1 MNNNKEKQNAI
12 NNTDELLSGGN
23 ASADNTK
30 KTRAQKKAEKA
41 EMMKASKADK
51 NKDGPSLEE
60 VAATIGRKRS
70 FAMAE
75 AHKRLR
81 TNIMFS
87 FADES
92 ECHIIGVTSAMA
104 HEGKTTTSIN
114 LAYDLMKAGKRT
126 LLIDADMRMS
136 RIPKLLEVEAAP
148 GLSNMLVGKSD
159 NANAVRTSALHDG
172 LRVIPCGDIPPN
184 PTELLSSK
192 RFEILLNALKE
203 AYEYIVID
211 LPPVAEVSD
220 ALIASKLVDGMIVVV
235 RQEYVDKR
243 LLDDTI
249 HQLNL
254 SGARIIGLVLTCAQY
269 KTKYGKYKYK
279 NTKGYKSLRGSY
291 GYGYGKH
298 SGYYSR
304 GAHRSRPGYGYGYSY
319 GYAYEQ
325 QYNRRHDS
333 GRDSGHDSHGTHKDN

>member
-1 MNNNKEKQNAI
+1 MNNNKEKQNNV
-12 NNTDELLSGGN
+12 NNTDDLSANEN
-23 ASADNTK
+23 ASAGSAK
-30 KTRAQKKAEKA
+30 KAKTQKKAAKA
-41 EMMKASKADK
+41 EMMKSAKADK
-51 NKDGPSLEE
+51 GKNGPSIEE

-114 LAYDLMKAGKRT
+114 LAYDLMKAGKRV

-136 RIPKLLEVEAAP
+136 RIPKLLEVEATP
-148 GLSNMLVGKSD
+148 GLSNMLVGKND
-159 NANAVRTSALHDG
+159 NINAVKASALHDG
-172 LRVIPCGDIPPN
+172 LQVIPCGDIPPN

-192 RFEILLNALKE
+192 RFEILLNVLKE
-203 AYEYIVID
+203 TYEYIVID

-249 HQLNL
+249 HQLDL

-279 NTKGYKSLRGSY
+279 KSGGYKYSRGSY

-304 GAHRSRPGYGYGYSY
+304 GAHRHNSSYGYGYGY
-319 GYAYEQ
+319 AYEH
-325 QYNRRHDS
+325 QYNHRHDS
-333 GRDSGHDSHGTHKDN
+333 NHSSHDTHKDN

>member
-1 MNNNKEKQNAI
+1 MNNKQNNEAKI
-12 NNTDELLSGGN
+12 KKND
-23 ASADNTK
+23 AK
-30 KTRAQKKAEKA
+30 KTAKADEKA
-41 EMMKASKADK
+41 AKLKKKNDAKAKK
-51 NKDGPSLEE
+51 NKTGPSIEE
-60 VAATIGRKRS
+60 IASTIGRKRS

-104 HEGKTTTSIN
+104 HEGKTTTSVN
-114 LAYDLMKAGKRT
+114 LSYDLMKAGKKT
-126 LLIDADMRMS
+126 LLIDADMRLS
-136 RIPKLLEVEAAP
+136 RIAKLLEIEPTP
-148 GLSNMLVGKSD
+148 GLSNMLVGKSE
-159 NANAVRTSALHDG
+159 NQNVIKVSEQQDG
-172 LRVIPCGDIPPN
+172 LQVITCGDIPPN

-192 RFEILLNALKE
+192 RFEVLLDALRKT
-203 AYEYIVID
+203 YEYIIID

-220 ALIASKLVDGMIVVV
+220 ALITSKLVDGMIVVV
-235 RQEYVDKR
+235 RQEYVDKH

-254 SGARIIGLVLTCAQY
+254 SGARILGLVMTCAQF

-279 NTKGYKSLRGSY
+279 NLGAKY
-291 GYGYGKH
+291 GYRSGYRYGKY

-304 GAHRSRPGYGYGYSY
+304 SAHRHSSGYSY
-319 GYAYEQ
+319 GYAYQ
-325 QYNRRHDS
+325 HQYEHRGENR
-333 GRDSGHDSHGTHKDN
+333 SHNNRKDNG

>member
-1 MNNNKEKQNAI
+1 MNNNQEKQNNV
-12 NNTDELLSGGN
+12 NNTDDLFENENATAGN
-23 ASADNTK
+23 AK
-30 KTRAQKKAEKA
+30 KTKAQKKAEKA
-41 EMMKASKADK
+41 EMMKSAKADK
-51 NKDGPSLEE
+51 GKNGPSLEE
-60 VAATIGRKRS
+60 VASTIGRKRS
-70 FAMAE
+70 FTMTE

-92 ECHIIGVTSAMA
+92 ERHIIGVTSAMA

-136 RIPKLLEVEAAP
+136 RIPKLLEVEASP
-148 GLSNMLVGKSD
+148 GLSNMLVGK
-159 NANAVRTSALHDG
+159 NENINAVKVSALHDG
-172 LRVIPCGDIPPN
+172 LQVIPCGDIPPN

-192 RFEILLNALKE
+192 RFEMLLNVLKE
-203 AYEYIVID
+203 TYEYIVVD

-235 RQEYVDKR
+235 RQEFVDKR

-279 NTKGYKSLRGSY
+279 KSGGYKYSRGSY
-291 GYGYGKH
+291 GYGRR

-304 GAHRSRPGYGYGYSY
+304 GAHNHYGYGY

-333 GRDSGHDSHGTHKDN
+333 ERNSHNTHKDN

>member
-1 MNNNKEKQNAI
+1 MNNNNEKQNAI
-12 NNTDELLSGGN
+12 NNTDDLFSADN
-23 ASADNTK
+23 ASAGKTK
-30 KTRAQKKAEKA
+30 KTKAQKKAEK
-41 EMMKASKADK
+41 EKMMKAAKADK
-51 NKDGPSLEE
+51 NKNGPSLEE
-60 VAATIGRKRS
+60 VASTIGRKRS

-87 FADES
+87 FADDS

-136 RIPKLLEVEAAP
+136 RVPKLLEVEATP
-148 GLSNMLVGKSD
+148 GLSNILVGKGD
-159 NANAVRTSALHDG
+159 NINAVRASVLHDG
-172 LRVIPCGDIPPN
+172 LQVIPCGDIPPN

-192 RFEILLNALKE
+192 RFEILLNAFKE
-203 AYEYIVID
+203 TYEYIVID

-279 NTKGYKSLRGSY
+279 KSGGYKYSRGSY

-304 GAHRSRPGYGYGYSY
+304 GAHRHHSGYGYGY

-325 QYNRRHDS
+325 QYNRKHDS
-333 GRDSGHDSHGTHKDN
+333 GHSSGRDSHGTHKDS

>member
-1 MNNNKEKQNAI
+1 MNQKQTNETKMNNKKNLRSQENGIKLENDAVS
-12 NNTDELLSGGN
+12 NTQPD
-23 ASADNTK
+23 K
-30 KTRAQKKAEKA
+30 KNDKA
-41 EMMKASKADK
+41 K
-51 NKDGPSLEE
+51 NKKEAKANKNKSGPSLEE
-60 VAATIGRKRS
+60 IAATIGRKRS

-104 HEGKTTTSIN
+104 HEGKTTTAVN
-114 LAYDLMKAGKRT
+114 LAYDLMKAGKNT
-126 LLIDADMRMS
+126 LLIDADMRLS
-136 RIPKLLEVEAAP
+136 RIPKLLGVDVTP

-159 NANAVRTSALHDG
+159 SPNVIRVADSQDG
-172 LRVIPCGDIPPN
+172 LQVITCGDIPPN

-192 RFEILLNALKE
+192 RFELLLAALRKT
-203 AYEYIVID
+203 YEYIIID

-220 ALIASKLVDGMIVVV
+220 ALIASKLIDGMIVVV

-254 SGARIIGLVLTCAQY
+254 SGARILGLVMTCAQF

-279 NTKGYKSLRGSY
+279 KPGSYKYGYRGNY
-291 GYGYGKH
+291 GYGYGKYG
-298 SGYYSR
+298 GYYSR
-304 GAHRSRPGYGYGYSY
+304 SAHRHRSGYSY
-319 GYAYEQ
+319 GYAYQHHYENQ
-325 QYNRRHDS
+325 HNNSHSKNR
-333 GRDSGHDSHGTHKDN
+333 DN